1 MYVITVKGI
10 VQGVGFRPFVYR
22 LATSMGLK
30 GYVKNTGDG
39 TVEILIDRDVDEFI
53 KRLNSE
59 KPPISFIESS
69 RYEVTNGTAETFEI
83 KKSGGKSKELSL
95 PPPDVATC
103 EKCRQELFD
112 PKDRRYLYPFISCT
126 DCGMRFTVAE
136 VLPYDRENTTFEQY
150 PLCSDCEVEYWDV
163 EDRRYYAQS
172 TACPECGPQYELV
185 YGSEVIKGLDG
196 IKRAAEL
203 LDEGKIVAVRGM
215 GGYHLGSVTDDEVV
229 LKMRRFL
236 NRLQQPFAVMARNMD
251 AVRKIAYVSGDEE
264 KAMLDHVRPIT
275 VLKKKVEFSQVA
287 PGLDTVGVMLP
298 YAPVHYILFRFLE
311 KDYLVMTSANMPGEP
326 MFLEDPDL
334 PLDAILRHNLRIS
347 NRTDDSV
354 IKFVNGHK
362 MVIRRSRGYTPRTIP
377 IKTTENISAIAF
389 GAELYNSITMLKDR
403 RAVVSQYLG
412 NTSNFKTYNEFFK
425 YAVSFFTRFMNM
437 SKIDYMICDAHP
449 VYNTSNFA
457 ERLSRKFETPLI
469 KMQHHFA
476 HIMSVMAENNM
487 DKAVGI
493 AVDGV
498 GYGFDGK
505 IWGCEILKLDF
516 EKKEFRRAGRLEL
529 VKLLGGDL
537 AVINPLRTL
546 FPIVYGERGDY
557 DLLNPYKKYLEG
569 NDSFELFAKQ
579 VNSQLAVAEAS
590 SAGRYLD
597 AVSALLEACFERTYE
612 GEPAMKLEAIV
623 KEAEPYYKPNIETK
637 KEDCVYS
644 APFESEIPGKDDINI
659 LRINPV
665 ICDALERYQNKEED
679 RGVIAHQLIDYLAN
693 GIVEIVGK
701 TAKGFTENVL
711 MSGGVAYNSY
721 FTPLVEHYLDLKG
734 LRLYL
739 NRDVAAGDNG
749 ISLGQMYITKYLDSF
764 DI

>member
-53 KRLNSE
+53 SRLKSE
-59 KPPISFIESS
+59 KPPISFIESA
-69 RYEVTNGTAETFEI
+69 RCEITNGTAETFEI
-83 KKSGGKSKELSL
+83 KKSGGKSRELSL

-103 EKCRQELFD
+103 ENCRKELFE
-112 PKDRRYLYPFISCT
+112 PNDRRYLYPFISCT

-136 VLPYDRENTTFEQY
+136 ILPYDRENTTFEQF

-172 TACPECGPQYELV
+172 TACPKCGPQYELV

-196 IKRAAEL
+196 IIRAAEL
-203 LDEGKIVAVRGM
+203 LGKGNIVAVRGM
-215 GGYHLGSVTDDEVV
+215 GGYHIGSVTDDEVV
-229 LKMRRFL
+229 LKMRKFL
-236 NRLQQPFAVMARNMD
+236 NRLQQPFAIMARD
-251 AVRKIAYVSGDEE
+251 IEAVRKIAYVSKEEE
-264 KAMLDHVRPIT
+264 KAMRDHIRPIT

-298 YAPVHYILFRFLE
+298 YAPVHYILFEYLK

-362 MVIRRSRGYTPRTIP
+362 MIIRRSRGYTPRTIP
-377 IKTTENISAIAF
+377 IETKNRVNAIAF

-403 RAVVSQYLG
+403 KAVMSQYLG
-412 NTSNFKTYNEFFK
+412 NTANFKTYNEFFK

-437 SKIDYMICDAHP
+437 EKIDLMICDAHP
-449 VYNTSNFA
+449 IYNTSNFA
-457 ERLSRKFETPLI
+457 ERLSRKFQTPLI

-487 DKAVGI
+487 NKAVGI

-505 IWGCEILKLDF
+505 IWGCEVLKIDLERNDF
-516 EKKEFRRAGRLEL
+516 QRVGRLEL
-529 VKLLGGDL
+529 IKLPGGDL
-537 AVINPLRTL
+537 AVRNPLRTL
-546 FPIVYGERGDY
+546 FSIVYAEKGDY
-557 DLLNPYKKYLEG
+557 ELLHPYERYLKDNE
-569 NDSFELFAKQ
+569 SFELLAKQ
-579 VNSQLAVAEAS
+579 VDSKLAIAEAS

-597 AVSALLEACFERTYE
+597 AVSALLEVCFERTYE

-623 KEAEPYYKPNIETK
+623 QEGEPYYVPSIETMR
-637 KEDCVYS
+637 EDSIYS
-644 APFESEIPGKDDINI
+644 APYESGIPAKSDVKV
-659 LRINPV
+659 LRINSV
-665 ICDALERYQNKEED
+665 ICDSIERYQNKEED

-693 GIVEIVGK
+693 GVVEMAGE
-701 TAKGFTENVL
+701 TAKGFTDNVL
-711 MSGGVAYNSY
+711 MSGGVAYNTY
-721 FTPLVEHYLDLKG
+721 FTPLVESYLDFKG
-734 LRLYL
+734 LKLYL
-739 NRDVAAGDNG
+739 NQQVAAGDNG
-749 ISLGQMYITKYLDSF
+749 ISLGQIYITKYLEL
-764 DI
+764 